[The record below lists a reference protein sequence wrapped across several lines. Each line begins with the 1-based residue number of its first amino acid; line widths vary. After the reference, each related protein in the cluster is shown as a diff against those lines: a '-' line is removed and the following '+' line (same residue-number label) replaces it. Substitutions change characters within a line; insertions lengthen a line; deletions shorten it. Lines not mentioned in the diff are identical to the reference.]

1 SSNPSG
7 AASAATRR
15 RASAM
20 PLVSSTG
27 ITICSE
33 LPRVTGSFP
42 ARDRHARPAPRPR
55 IDGKFIAQALGA
67 PQPQAE
73 PAAGRKAVLQR
84 ELDVCDARALVD
96 ERQAQAPARAL
107 GERLDLDLAAAAV
120 DHGVAREL
128 ARGRDD
134 LGLVHQAEP
143 DGLRLLAQELPCP
156 HDVLRRAHR
165 ELDAAGGGALRGPSR
180 DHRDVQART
189 SSSRRCSSAMPFST
203 FSAVCTPSSG
213 RPSSTRVIATDGCI
227 PTTTVCASSTRA
239 IAEMF
244 AIMRPMNESTT
255 SSAEMSIRTPRERSF
270 EIFAVRS
277 SCSVRASWSCMS
289 TWIVT
294 AETAPSSGSG
304 CVPSAALPGLFLDL
318 PAGALERDAKS
329 VGERRLGDHLAEI
342 HAQVHD
348 GLRDLRPDA
357 ADDAVGAHQA

>member
-1 SSNPSG
+1 MRWRVPSPLPAVPAVECPSRMLARRFGMPRPLSSATTSTPRRSPASRLRATMLPRVACFTMFVAASVTAMASAPAVVPSNPSG

-180 DHRDVQART
+180 DHRDV
-189 SSSRRCSSAMPFST
+189 
-203 FSAVCTPSSG
+203 
-213 RPSSTRVIATDGCI
+213 
-227 PTTTVCASSTRA
+227 
-239 IAEMF
+239 
-244 AIMRPMNESTT
+244 
-255 SSAEMSIRTPRERSF
+255 
-270 EIFAVRS
+270 
-277 SCSVRASWSCMS
+277 
-289 TWIVT
+289 
-294 AETAPSSGSG
+294 
-304 CVPSAALPGLFLDL
+304 
-318 PAGALERDAKS
+318 
-329 VGERRLGDHLAEI
+329 
-342 HAQVHD
+342 
-348 GLRDLRPDA
+348 
-357 ADDAVGAHQA
+357 